1 MARWLYRIF
10 YAKERDC
17 MTNKKKLLG
26 ILLTVFMICTS
37 FVLCKDRLQ
46 ASALPAVSEEPETP
60 KSGQK
65 EPETPKSDQKEP
77 ETGQKESETSK
88 SESEEPEA
96 GQEEPANPESEQKN
110 PPVEHGLVRQEDQY
124 KLYLKGK
131 PVTQKGWYKL
141 DGERIYVSKNGVAAA
156 RLKES
161 SGSYQYFQ
169 YNVKKAAWELQKDT
183 WKTVSRQEYY
193 LNTKGRCTTIY
204 DQDTKKC
211 KVLRGGK
218 MTAAKNEIC
227 TLKNGRLYYF
237 NNKGI
242 RTTKKGWHKRSAKSY
257 VQVGKKGY
265 VTARLTSQQNT
276 LHFDLY
282 NYKTSAWNRQKKLWQ
297 EVEGKEYYFNGK
309 GSCSKIYVQ
318 KTKNL
323 RLAGNGKWTTLKNG
337 TSALKDGKLYYFD
350 RRGKRVGKA
359 GWHKLSAD
367 HFLQI
372 GKKGYVTNRLSSQS
386 GTWHYDAYRY
396 SSKKWQRQR
405 NVWKTVDLKKYYF
418 DALGNCTRI
427 YDTMAQK
434 CYDCENGGMA
444 LVENDSRKI
453 GSSWYYFGIGGTK
466 GNQAGLY
473 LTVGKRLLYADPF
486 GRVEREIPGIVE
498 NYQLWEGKV
507 MSCRVR
513 NGNYIT
519 YYNGLGLMTR
529 QIDVN
534 GPMVALT
541 YDDGP
546 SRFTTEILD
555 VLGQYNSAAT
565 FFVVGER
572 VNAYANAVKRAYEM
586 GCEIGNH
593 TYSHKSLTGIGAVMI
608 QSQLAM
614 TNTAVAHLTGV
625 SPVVMRPPGGGYN
638 RTVQQ
643 AAGMPLILWSIDTLD
658 WKTRNAAAT
667 RAEVLSHVKD
677 GDIVLMHDLYG
688 PTAAAS
694 RSIVPELIGRGYQL
708 VTVSELAQCRGGMS
722 NGSVYRSF
730 GR

>member
-1 MARWLYRIF
+1 
-10 YAKERDC
+10 
-17 MTNKKKLLG
+17 
-26 ILLTVFMICTS
+26 
-37 FVLCKDRLQ
+37 
-46 ASALPAVSEEPETP
+46 
-60 KSGQK
+60 
-65 EPETPKSDQKEP
+65 
-77 ETGQKESETSK
+77 
-88 SESEEPEA
+88 
-96 GQEEPANPESEQKN
+96 
-110 PPVEHGLVRQEDQY
+110 
-124 KLYLKGK
+124 
-131 PVTQKGWYKL
+131 
-141 DGERIYVSKNGVAAA
+141 
-156 RLKES
+156 
-161 SGSYQYFQ
+161 
-169 YNVKKAAWELQKDT
+169 
-183 WKTVSRQEYY
+183 
-193 LNTKGRCTTIY
+193 
-204 DQDTKKC
+204 
-211 KVLRGGK
+211 
-218 MTAAKNEIC
+218 
-227 TLKNGRLYYF
+227 
-237 NNKGI
+237 
-242 RTTKKGWHKRSAKSY
+242 
-257 VQVGKKGY
+257 
-265 VTARLTSQQNT
+265 
-276 LHFDLY
+276 
-282 NYKTSAWNRQKKLWQ
+282 
-297 EVEGKEYYFNGK
+297 
-309 GSCSKIYVQ
+309 
-318 KTKNL
+318 
-323 RLAGNGKWTTLKNG
+323 
-337 TSALKDGKLYYFD
+337 
-350 RRGKRVGKA
+350 
-359 GWHKLSAD
+359 
-367 HFLQI
+367 
-372 GKKGYVTNRLSSQS
+372 
-386 GTWHYDAYRY
+386 
-396 SSKKWQRQR
+396 
-405 NVWKTVDLKKYYF
+405 
-418 DALGNCTRI
+418 
-427 YDTMAQK
+427 MAQK

-453 GSSWYYFGIGGTK
+453 GSTWYYFGIGGTK

-519 YYNGLGLMTR
+519 YYNSLGLMTR

-658 WKTRNAAAT
+658 WRTRNAAAT